1 MLADILGYNIK
12 NPTQVGSLKVDI
24 VKSFEYTYDR
34 GCNRTPGRNR
44 F

>member
-24 VKSFEYTYDR
+24 VKSL
-34 GCNRTPGRNR
+34 NTPTIRM
-44 F
+44 